1 MLRKLLVMFFGWYLT
16 ITALKAQVKQD
27 TVRLGMAEAE
37 QLFVQKNLLLIADK
51 FNIQISRA
59 NMIQAALWNNPSIYL
74 EQNIYNPAN
83 KRYFDYTYTGENIVQ
98 IQQLFLLAGKRNKRV
113 QLELINTQIAE
124 FQFYDLMRT
133 LKFELRNNF
142 FDLYYLEQIS
152 KIYDKE
158 INSITKTIS
167 SFNLLLSHGNISLK
181 EVVRLKALLFSLEGE
196 RLNTLQ
202 EIGSRQI
209 SLSILLNDSTHS
221 FIIPEIN
228 KPLVDSLNLKN
239 LTIASLNETALSNR
253 TDLKIYE
260 ADLKYDEKNLAY
272 QRALAVPDLQ
282 LGGVYDRQ
290 GNFVRNYTGLTLQ
303 MNLPA
308 FNRNQGNIIGSK
320 YQIQQ
325 SKVRLEEYKRRVESE
340 IMGAYFKSVQVNNLY
355 TNFDKTFITE
365 YDLLITGILQNY
377 EKKNI
382 SLIEFIDFYQS
393 YKDSYI
399 QMNELERQRL
409 ASFELLN
416 YYSGKN
422 LFNY

>member
-1 MLRKLLVMFFGWYLT
+1 MLRKLLVIFFAWYLT

-74 EQNIYNPAN
+74 EQNIYNPVN

>member
-1 MLRKLLVMFFGWYLT
+1 MLRKLLVIFFAWYLT

>member
-1 MLRKLLVMFFGWYLT
+1 MLRKLLVIFFAWYLT

-74 EQNIYNPAN
+74 EQNIYNPVN

-325 SKVRLEEYKRRVESE
+325 SKVRLEEYRRRVESE